1 MIWYWVLFG
10 TVFLFLLFLVIRLL
24 NHWQRFDRKQRAG
37 YVCDI
42 VTMVLVAITVWITIE
57 TRISLKQQQEKLEN
71 SHIESSLF
79 QDYEKEKGKKLYIRS
94 NQREEGEI
102 EIRNIEKGT
111 KVFFEYLKDN
121 ADQ

>member
-57 TRISLKQQQEKLEN
+57 TSISLKQQQEKLEN

>member
-94 NQREEGEI
+94 NQREEDEI